1 MKNNSLFFALIIIFS
16 LSSCSPNDKEEI
28 DFSNLTN
35 REWKRTNYN
44 LPTPFDFNLDGN
56 SSINMLDEFNC
67 LADEYFILSDDKKVN
82 YYSSYFL
89 VTISSQDNSEVY
101 SCSDVGAFLSSTGTF
116 EMIDVNTIQLN
127 LKSFDGISNP
137 EYSIQFKII
146 GDKLTRIET
155 INHPTSYNTITHKY
169 QKEFVQIE
177 QIFEY

>member
-1 MKNNSLFFALIIIFS
+1 LN
-16 LSSCSPNDKEEI
+16 SCSSNDKEEI

-35 REWKRTNYN
+35 RQWKRTNYN
-44 LPTPFDFNLDGN
+44 LPTPFDFNLDGT
-56 SSINMLDEFNC
+56 SSINMLDEFDC
-67 LADEYFILSDDKKVN
+67 LADEYFILSDDKQVN
-82 YYSSYFL
+82 YYSSL
-89 VTISSQDNSEVY
+89 LLLTISSQDNSEVY
-101 SCSDVGAFLSSTGTF
+101 SCGITRFSIGTF
-116 EMIDVNTIQLN
+116 EMINSNTIQLN

-177 QIFEY
+177 ELFEY